1 MSAES
6 STPEEEAAL
15 DGTLGGGVSGPENG
29 VSAGVDDADR
39 AAFEHPHRRESGDQ
53 PQSQAGEKHQVSRSG
68 ARPAHGA

>member
-1 MSAES
+1 MSDES

-39 AAFEHPHRRESGDQ
+39 AAFEHPHRREPGDQ
-53 PQSQAGEKHQVSRSG
+53 PQTQAREKHQISSSG
-68 ARPAHGA
+68 ARPVRGT